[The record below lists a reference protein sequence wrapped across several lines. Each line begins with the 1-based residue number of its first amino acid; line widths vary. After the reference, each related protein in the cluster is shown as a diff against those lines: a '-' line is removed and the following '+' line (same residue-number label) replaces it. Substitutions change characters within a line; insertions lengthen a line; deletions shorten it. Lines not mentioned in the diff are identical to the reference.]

1 MKRYDESR
9 DGAPRPRSFRFCFS
23 MRLCNPL
30 TFPSRSREEWATTRE
45 PSPLSDTAHILLR
58 YTSGVNPIVLLLY
71 FLIAV
76 PAWAQ
81 AKADDSMYSRS
92 ATSIWASGDVTIPA
106 PDGKKAIVVKHPEN
120 PASEETH
127 TVLIRVGSHVYRT
140 KIGALVNA
148 EAAWAPDSKA
158 FFVTYSD
165 AGGIGTYHVRV
176 VYVSDA
182 GIHAIEP
189 VPNGRRL
196 FKPTCFD
203 PEMPNVGAI
212 GWIGNGSDRL
222 AIAGVVPPHSSCA
235 SMGTFKAFVI
245 HLPDRKVV
253 SEYGQIE
260 AKSSFSKLI
269 GSELRYAEDSCIE
282 NPQSC
287 IPCGMKGGKCGPS
300 GVPDSHRR

>member
-1 MKRYDESR
+1 M
-9 DGAPRPRSFRFCFS
+9 
-23 MRLCNPL
+23 NPKA
-30 TFPSRSREEWATTRE
+30 F
-45 PSPLSDTAHILLR
+45 
-58 YTSGVNPIVLLLY
+58 LLY

-76 PAWAQ
+76 PAWTQ
-81 AKADDSMYSRS
+81 AKTDDDSMYSRS

-106 PDGKKAIVVKHPEN
+106 PDGKKSIVVKHPDN

-127 TVLIRVGSHVYRT
+127 TVLIRVGRHLYRT

-158 FFVTYSD
+158 FFITYSD
-165 AGGIGTYHVRV
+165 GGVVGTYHVRV
-176 VYVSDA
+176 VYVSDG

-212 GWIGNGSDRL
+212 GWTGNASDRL
-222 AIAGVVPPHSSCA
+222 AIAVEVPPHSSCA
-235 SMGTFKAFVI
+235 SMGTFKAYVI
-245 HLPDRKVV
+245 QLPNGKVV

-260 AKSSFSKLI
+260 AKRSFSKLI
-269 GSELRYAEDSCIE
+269 GGELRDAEDSCIE
-282 NPQSC
+282 KPESC
-287 IPCGMKGGKCGPS
+287 IPCGMKGGDCGPS
-300 GVPDSHRR
+300 GTPDSHRR